1 LWTTVED
8 RWTIPTVPDWS
19 DALSSPIHSTY
30 YFCYPIHDKGR
41 EIGTVKFRAERDGFL
56 EALST
61 ASRAA
66 TARGAS
72 AMGSPTIHLALSG
85 RRLDVAGSDGDLLI
99 ESWIEVAGEADGST
113 FVPARLVVEIVRSFE
128 PGLVDVVADDDEVR
142 ISAGHADFNIRIP
155 ASAELVRPGS
165 PDVKGIELPAEPFG
179 EALRQVV
186 RAALSDD
193 SRAPQLTGVLMV
205 ARADGLRLVAT
216 DSYRLAF
223 RDLAGVSALEEGES
237 VLVPARALS
246 EVQRLAGGA
255 GGSTGEDGRPKL
267 VFSHTDLDAAFE
279 LGAVRLTTRLLK
291 GVFPEYERLV
301 PEHYTNRAHIAREE
315 LATALRRVRLLVRD
329 VKDVTTPVR
338 VAFDADG
345 LELTVL
351 TPESG
356 RAVERVQAR
365 HEGDDVTVAFNP
377 TYLLDGIDAI
387 RSETVVLEV
396 IDSGKPAM
404 LQGEDDDTYRYL
416 LMPVRVS

>member
-1 LWTTVED
+1 M
-8 RWTIPTVPDWS
+8 
-19 DALSSPIHSTY
+19 
-30 YFCYPIHDKGR
+30 
-41 EIGTVKFRAERDGFL
+41 KFRAERDGFL

-61 ASRAA
+61 AGRAA

-72 AMGSPTIHLALSG
+72 AVGSPTLHLALGG
-85 RRLDVAGSDGDLLI
+85 RRLEVAGSDGDLLI

-113 FVPARLVVEIVRSFE
+113 FVPARLAVEIVRSFE

-142 ISAGHADFNIRIP
+142 ISAGHADFQVRVP
-155 ASAELVRPGS
+155 ASAELVRPGT
-165 PDVKGIELPAEPFG
+165 PDSKGIELPADLFG
-179 EALRQVV
+179 EGLRQVV
-186 RAALSDD
+186 RAALQDD
-193 SRAPQLTGVLMV
+193 SRAPQLTGVLME
-205 ARADGLRLVAT
+205 ARPGGLRLVAT

-223 RDLAGVSALEEGES
+223 RDLAGVSALQEGES
-237 VLVPARALS
+237 VLVPARALA
-246 EVQRLAGGA
+246 EVQRLAGA
-255 GGSTGEDGRPKL
+255 GGGTAQGQGTEAPRV

-279 LGAVRLTTRLLK
+279 IAGVRLTTRLLK

-301 PEHYTNRAHIAREE
+301 PEHYTNKAHVAREE

-345 LELTVL
+345 IELTVL

-377 TYLLDGIDAI
+377 TFLLDGIEAI

-404 LQGEDDDTYRYL
+404 LQGEEDDSYRYL

>member
-1 LWTTVED
+1 
-8 RWTIPTVPDWS
+8 
-19 DALSSPIHSTY
+19 
-30 YFCYPIHDKGR
+30 
-41 EIGTVKFRAERDGFL
+41 VKFRAERDGFL

-72 AMGSPTIHLALSG
+72 AVGSPTLHLALSG
-85 RRLDVAGSDGDLLI
+85 RRLEVAGSDGDLLI

-113 FVPARLVVEIVRSFE
+113 FVPARLAVEIVRSFE

-142 ISAGHADFNIRIP
+142 ISAGHADFQVRVP
-155 ASAELVRPGS
+155 ASAELVRPGT
-165 PDVKGIELPAEPFG
+165 PDAKGIELPADLFG

-186 RAALSDD
+186 RAALQDD
-193 SRAPQLTGVLMV
+193 SRAPQLTGVLME
-205 ARADGLRLVAT
+205 ARPGGLRLVAT

-223 RDLAGVSALEEGES
+223 RDLAGVSALQEGES
-237 VLVPARALS
+237 VLVPARALA

-255 GGSTGEDGRPKL
+255 GGGPGGGQAQGQDGPRV

-279 LGAVRLTTRLLK
+279 IAGVRLTTRLLK

-301 PEHYTNRAHIAREE
+301 PEHYTNKAHVAREE

-345 LELTVL
+345 IELTVL

-377 TYLLDGIDAI
+377 TFLLDGIEAI
-387 RSETVVLEV
+387 RAETVVLEV

-404 LQGEDDDTYRYL
+404 LQGEEDDTYRYL

>member
-1 LWTTVED
+1 
-8 RWTIPTVPDWS
+8 
-19 DALSSPIHSTY
+19 
-30 YFCYPIHDKGR
+30 
-41 EIGTVKFRAERDGFL
+41 VKFRAERDGFL

-85 RRLDVAGSDGDLLI
+85 RRLEVAGSDGDLLI
-99 ESWIEVAGEADGST
+99 ESWIEVAGEADGAT

-142 ISAGHADFNIRIP
+142 ISAGHADFQIRVP

-165 PDVKGIELPAEPFG
+165 PDGKGIELPAEPFG

-186 RAALSDD
+186 RAALADD

-205 ARADGLRLVAT
+205 ARAGGLRLVAT

-223 RDLAGVSALEEGES
+223 RDLAGVSALDEGES

-246 EVQRLAGGA
+246 EVQRLAAGA
-255 GGSTGEDGRPKL
+255 GPGGEDGGPKL
-267 VFSHTDLDAAFE
+267 VFSHTELDAAFE
-279 LGAVRLTTRLLK
+279 IGGVRLTTRLLK

-365 HEGDDVTVAFNP
+365 HDGDDVTVAFNP
-377 TYLLDGIDAI
+377 TFLLDGIDAI
-387 RSETVVLEV
+387 RAETVVLEV